1 LLEVGSGKIKKV
13 LSVLKGGRVTLPVF
27 KEFMLRVYREK
38 LVGPCR
44 RSQCKW
50 NRTLMIIWQAAR
62 SYDEE
67 KQPQN
72 SLKHG

>member
-1 LLEVGSGKIKKV
+1 
-13 LSVLKGGRVTLPVF
+13 
-27 KEFMLRVYREK
+27 VYREK
-38 LVGPCR
+38 LVGTGADVP
-44 RSQCKW
+44 SA
-50 NRTLMIIWQAAR
+50 NGTETLMIIWQAAR